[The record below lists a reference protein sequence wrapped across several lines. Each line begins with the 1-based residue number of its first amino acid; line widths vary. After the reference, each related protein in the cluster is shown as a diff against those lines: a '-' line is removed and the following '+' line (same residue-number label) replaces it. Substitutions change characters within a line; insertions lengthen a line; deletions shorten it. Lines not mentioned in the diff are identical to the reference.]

1 MHAITS
7 VARSGINLDGFLFPG
22 HGKTSSFG
30 EKEGPSLYS
39 HSLRCCKTRTRSYS
53 PLSIYLVLS
62 LIAARTNNPQLIY
75 FLNSKSIDDLNSVAF
90 NLVTSV
96 LADSTRK
103 GGPLLNFTNG
113 LWVDESMPLEESYKQ
128 VVLDS
133 YKAALNEVD
142 FKTDPEQVRIQVNS
156 WVEEQTKGRIPK
168 ILPPGS
174 VHSGTSL
181 IFANALYFKATW
193 DDDYFYQPRKSKDL
207 KFYLLNG
214 DSVKGVP
221 FMSSSHE
228 HSIAVFDDFKV
239 LSLQYSNCAL
249 EDSDNGTDK
258 YDPRSFSM
266 LWLLPDARDGL
277 PALAERVY
285 SESRF
290 FDRHLNF
297 ESFISVKVKKFL
309 IPKFKM
315 SSRRFEASSVL
326 QKLGLGDC
334 FGPTSSA
341 GCDEKRVFEEASK
354 GDRLRGALRVSTRSY
369 ALREIG
375 SASPKSFHADCIL
388 RKAREMAPH
397 SARSHFARELIF
409 YLIAHEILNPRELYL
424 CPDTREIPQSARTL
438 HFASHGLAG
447 GPLFLLSRKNVNL
460 GANRDGCD
468 SIFHEFVV
476 EVDENGTTAA
486 AATCAE
492 LVWSMDEPP
501 KPKVIEEIV
510 ADHPFMFLIRENR
523 TGTVLFM
530 GQVLNPLAAKY
541 HLCGKMGKKVVERK
555 RGSSAV
561 SAPWESSN
569 HPLYM
574 HHFDQ
579 PGTILVP
586 QALMEDNYI
595 DWADSMSMALAVKN
609 KLGFIDG
616 TMTRPLHNTDEQGQ
630 WDRCN
635 ILVKTWMFGS
645 ISKDIKRSLAHCK
658 TAYDIWEELKERFS
672 HTNPVQLFNIE
683 NDIYKCEQG
692 MYSYYVLYQPHRFV
706 GCKGCGLCTDTLHL

>member
-1 MHAITS
+1 MDDLKALQDLEALQTPISNQTDVAMKITKQLVES
-7 VARSGINLDGFLFPG
+7 EFKDKNMI
-22 HGKTSSFG
+22 
-30 EKEGPSLYS
+30 
-39 HSLRCCKTRTRSYS
+39 YS
-53 PLSIYLVLS
+53 PLSIYIVLS
-62 LIAARTNNPQLIY
+62 LIAARTNNPQLVY
-75 FLNSKSIDDLNSVAF
+75 FLNSKSIDDLNSIAF

-96 LADSTRK
+96 LADSTSK

-174 VHSGTSL
+174 VHSATSL

-193 DDDYFYQPRKSKDL
+193 EDDYFYKPRKSKDL

-277 PALAERVY
+277 PALAERVC

-297 ESFISVKVKKFL
+297 ESFTSVKVKKFL

-315 SSRRFEASSVL
+315 SSRFEASSVL
-326 QKLGLGDC
+326 QKLGLGD
-334 FGPTSSA
+334 
-341 GCDEKRVFEEASK
+341 
-354 GDRLRGALRVSTRSY
+354 
-369 ALREIG
+369 
-375 SASPKSFHADCIL
+375 
-388 RKAREMAPH
+388 
-397 SARSHFARELIF
+397 
-409 YLIAHEILNPRELYL
+409 
-424 CPDTREIPQSARTL
+424 
-438 HFASHGLAG
+438 
-447 GPLFLLSRKNVNL
+447 
-460 GANRDGCD
+460 GCD
-468 SIFHEFVV
+468 SIFHECVV

-486 AATCAE
+486 TATCAE
-492 LVWSMDEPP
+492 LVWSMGEPP
-501 KPKVIEEIV
+501 KPKVIEEFV

-523 TGTVLFM
+523 TRTVMFM
-530 GQVLNPLAAKY
+530 GQVLNPLAGKY
-541 HLCGKMGKKVVERK
+541 HLCGKTC
-555 RGSSAV
+555 
-561 SAPWESSN
+561 
-569 HPLYM
+569 H
-574 HHFDQ
+574 
-579 PGTILVP
+579 IL
-586 QALMEDNYI
+586 
-595 DWADSMSMALAVKN
+595 
-609 KLGFIDG
+609 
-616 TMTRPLHNTDEQGQ
+616 
-630 WDRCN
+630 
-635 ILVKTWMFGS
+635 
-645 ISKDIKRSLAHCK
+645 
-658 TAYDIWEELKERFS
+658 
-672 HTNPVQLFNIE
+672 
-683 NDIYKCEQG
+683 
-692 MYSYYVLYQPHRFV
+692 
-706 GCKGCGLCTDTLHL
+706 